1 MNEERKKSIER
12 NIDDFCELQKISND
26 LEQQIDSAQV
36 RLSKIESDLYEN
48 KPKEYLR
55 DVIECLKGRAELE
68 DNNNMKNLLFDV
80 ENHYNKSDE
89 FNEDH
94 LKYSPSAEKLPGQS
108 KKKLAQDEE
117 KVAMLKEKLK
127 NY

>member
-1 MNEERKKSIER
+1 MNEVRKKSIEK
-12 NIDDFCELQKISND
+12 NIDDFCELQKLSND
-26 LEQQIDSAQV
+26 LEQQIDSVQV
-36 RLSKIESDLYEN
+36 RLSKIGSDLYED

-68 DNNNMKNLLFDV
+68 DNNNVKNLLFDV
-80 ENHYNKSDE
+80 ENHYNKYDE

-94 LKYSPSAEKLPGQS
+94 SKYSPSAEKLLGQS
-108 KKKLAQDEE
+108 EKKRTQDEE
-117 KVAMLKEKLK
+117 KVSMLKEKLK